1 MTAEEEAK
9 QLDSVT
15 DMHTDTEFDSSKAQE
30 AMSALTSAG
39 NKDSGAAEVIKVSK
53 DDVAV
58 ITAELEVTDEVAE
71 KALREAAM
79 EVGDGNSPLAAALRS
94 LVTS

>member
-1 MTAEEEAK
+1 M
-9 QLDSVT
+9 
-15 DMHTDTEFDSSKAQE
+15 KAISPPLLGRLYIWNSIGAAFE
-30 AMSALTSAG
+30 SAG
-39 NKDSGAAEVIKVSK
+39 E
-53 DDVAV
+53 
-58 ITAELEVTDEVAE
+58 DEQALAYFMDAKTLAE